1 MQDKSPNCFNKI
13 GAFKSK
19 TMVENFLKF
28 EQAEKL
34 TKAQQKT
41 SKGGETPEKEA
52 IRKGKVAATV

>member
-1 MQDKSPNCFNKI
+1 
-13 GAFKSK
+13 
-19 TMVENFLKF
+19 MVEKFLKF
-28 EQAEKL
+28 EQTEKL